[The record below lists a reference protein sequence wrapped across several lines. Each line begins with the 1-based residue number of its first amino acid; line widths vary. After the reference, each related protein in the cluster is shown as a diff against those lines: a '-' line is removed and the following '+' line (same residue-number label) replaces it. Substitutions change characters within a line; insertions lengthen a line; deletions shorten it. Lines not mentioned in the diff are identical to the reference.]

1 MTDDVLS
8 VVRDP
13 KRLTTLR
20 ELGLLD
26 SPAEEAFDRLARLAS
41 RLLHA
46 PIALVTLVDADRQF
60 FKSCLGLPEPWSSWR
75 ETPLSYSFC
84 QHTVAAHKPLVIS
97 DARDHPLVRDN
108 PAIRDL
114 NVVAYLGIPL
124 TMRNGE
130 TIGSF
135 CIIDS
140 TPRTWAQEEID
151 TMHELATSVISEIT
165 LRALQHTLE
174 AQVEERTAELE
185 RANKELEA
193 SNAQARTGKAQI
205 SEMLERITDGFVA
218 LDREWRY
225 TYINRRGAEFFGR
238 KPEELL
244 GKHIWT
250 EFPEGVGQPFQLA
263 YERAM
268 AEQAPLQIEEYYS
281 PWDRWFEN
289 RIYPSPEGISIFYQ
303 EITERKRTEA
313 TLKENEERLRL
324 ALNAGHMGIFDWNL
338 VSDVIV
344 WTEEHAQLFGMRLE
358 DFEGR
363 YKSFAQRV
371 HQDDLARINQ
381 ALEDARRSHRLFHQ
395 EFRVVWPNGSLHW
408 IASQGEFFYGAA
420 GQALRMT
427 GVVMNIDARKRMEV
441 MLSGEKMGLEMIA
454 QGTPLTETLETI
466 TRNVES
472 LANDTLCSILLLDAD
487 GLHLRHGA
495 APSLPAEYNR
505 AIDGEKIGPKA
516 GSCGTSAYLNKP
528 VIVTDI
534 ATDPLWADYRALA
547 LLHGLRACW
556 STPIESTEGKIL
568 GTFALYYHEPRSP
581 GPADFELIE
590 RSTHLAGIAI
600 ERKRTEEAL
609 QQLTQQLEKRVAER
623 TADLE
628 AFTYMA
634 AHDLRA
640 PLRGMQGMATIL
652 LEDYGDK
659 LDATGKHYAQR
670 IIMASER
677 LDHLI
682 NDLLAYSRVGRES
695 IKATRIELDS
705 AVKEAW
711 SQLSAAWID
720 KDVIIEVT
728 KPLSAVYGHQ
738 TILIQVLNN
747 LFANAIKFVAPSV
760 TPKIKVYTEQR
771 NGGVR
776 LWVEDNG
783 IGIQPEYQE
792 RIFGIF
798 ERLHSGDAYP
808 GTGIGLAIVRKGIER
823 MDGKVGVESK
833 FGEGSRFWIE
843 LPRAD

>member
-1 MTDDVLS
+1 MTADVLS

-26 SPAEEAFDRLARLAS
+26 SPAEKAFDRLARLAS

-46 PIALVTLVDADRQF
+46 PVALVSLVDADRQF
-60 FKSCLGLPEPWSSWR
+60 FKSCIGLPEPWSSWR
-75 ETPLSYSFC
+75 ETPLSHSFC
-84 QHTVAAHKPLVIS
+84 QHTVAAHEPLVIS

-108 PAIRDL
+108 LAIRDL

-124 TMRNGE
+124 TMPNGE

-135 CIIDS
+135 CVIDS
-140 TPRTWAQEEID
+140 VPRTWAQEEID
-151 TMHELATSVISEIT
+151 TMRELATSMISEIT
-165 LRALQHTLE
+165 LRALQRTLE
-174 AQVEERTAELE
+174 AQVEERTAELG
-185 RANKELEA
+185 RANKALEA
-193 SNAQARTGKAQI
+193 SDAEARAGQAQI
-205 SEMLERITDGFVA
+205 AEVLERITDGFVA

-238 KPEELL
+238 LPEELI
-244 GKHIWT
+244 GKHIWI
-250 EFPEGVGQPFQLA
+250 EFPEGMGQPFQLA

-268 AEQAPLQIEEYYS
+268 VEQVPIQIEEYYA
-281 PWDRWFEN
+281 PWNRWFEN

-313 TLKENEERLRL
+313 TLEENEERLRL
-324 ALNAGHMGIFDWNL
+324 ALNAGRMGVFDWNT
-338 VSDVIV
+338 VSGVIV
-344 WTEEHAQLFGMRLE
+344 WSEEHARLFGMRLE

-363 YKSFAQRV
+363 YESFAQRV

-381 ALEDARRSHRLFHQ
+381 ALEDARRNHRLFHQ
-395 EFRVVWPNGSLHW
+395 EFRVVWPDGSLHW
-408 IASQGEFFYGAA
+408 INSQGQFFYDVD

-427 GVVMNIDARKRMEV
+427 GVVRDIDARKRMELI
-441 MLSGEKMGLEMIA
+441 LSGEKMGLEMIA

-466 TRNVES
+466 TRNVELLS
-472 LANDTLCSILLLDAD
+472 NGMLCSILLLDAD
-487 GLHLRHGA
+487 GIHLRHGA
-495 APSLPAEYNR
+495 APSLPEGFNR
-505 AIDGEKIGPKA
+505 GIDGIKIGSKA
-516 GSCGTSAYLNKP
+516 GSCGTAAYLNQL

-534 ATDPLWADYRALA
+534 ATDPLWANYRAVA
-547 LLHGLRACW
+547 LQHGLRACW
-556 STPIESTEGKIL
+556 STPIRSADGKVL
-568 GTFALYYHEPRSP
+568 GTFALYYKEPRSP
-581 GPADFELIE
+581 DHTDFELIE
-590 RSTHLAGIAI
+590 RATHLAGIAI
-600 ERKRTEEAL
+600 QRKQTEGAL

-628 AFTYMA
+628 AFTYMV

-652 LEDYGDK
+652 LEDYGERI
-659 LDATGKHYAQR
+659 DADGNRYVQR
-670 IIMASER
+670 IITAAER
-677 LDHLI
+677 LDQLI
-682 NDLLAYSRVGRES
+682 SDLLAYSRVSRES
-695 IKATRIELDS
+695 VKAVRVELAS
-705 AVKEAW
+705 AVQEAW
-711 SQLSAAWID
+711 LRLNTEGND
-720 KDVIIEVT
+720 KQATMTVT
-728 KPLSAVYGHQ
+728 SHLPAVLGHPTLVVQ
-738 TILIQVLNN
+738 ILNN
-747 LFANAIKFVAPSV
+747 FFANAIKFVSPNV
-760 TPKIKVYTEQR
+760 TPQIKIYAEQR
-771 NGGVR
+771 NGNVR

-798 ERLHSGDAYP
+798 ECLHPGDVYP

-823 MDGKVGVESK
+823 MNGKVGVESK

>member
-8 VVRDP
+8 IVRDP
-13 KRLTTLR
+13 ERLTTLR

-46 PIALVTLVDADRQF
+46 PVALVSLVDANRQF

-75 ETPLSYSFC
+75 ETPLSHSFC
-84 QHTVAAHKPLVIS
+84 QHTVAAHEPLVIR

-108 PAIRDL
+108 LAIRDL

-124 TMRNGE
+124 TMHNGE

-135 CIIDS
+135 CVIDS
-140 TPRTWAQEEID
+140 VPRTWAQEEID

-165 LRALQHTLE
+165 LRALQRTLE
-174 AQVEERTAELE
+174 ARVEQRTAELE
-185 RANKELEA
+185 RANKELE
-193 SNAQARTGKAQI
+193 
-205 SEMLERITDGFVA
+205 
-218 LDREWRY
+218 
-225 TYINRRGAEFFGR
+225 
-238 KPEELL
+238 
-244 GKHIWT
+244 
-250 EFPEGVGQPFQLA
+250 
-263 YERAM
+263 
-268 AEQAPLQIEEYYS
+268 
-281 PWDRWFEN
+281 
-289 RIYPSPEGISIFYQ
+289 
-303 EITERKRTEA
+303 
-313 TLKENEERLRL
+313 ENEERLRL
-324 ALNAGHMGIFDWNL
+324 ALNAGRMGIFDWDL
-338 VSDVIV
+338 VSDIIV

-363 YKSFAQRV
+363 YESFAQRV

-381 ALEDARRSHRLFHQ
+381 AVEDARRSHSLFHQ
-395 EFRVVWPNGSLHW
+395 EFRVVWPDGSLHW
-408 IASQGEFFYGAA
+408 ITSQGKFFYAAA

-427 GVVMNIDARKRMEV
+427 GVVMNIDARKRMEL
-441 MLSGEKMGLEMIA
+441 MLSGEKMSLEMIA
-454 QGTPLTETLETI
+454 QGTPLTETLETV
-466 TRNVES
+466 TRNVEL
-472 LANDTLCSILLLDAD
+472 LAKDTLCSILLLDAD

-495 APSLPAEYNR
+495 APSLPAEYKR
-505 AIDGEKIGPKA
+505 ASNDGVKIGPKA

-534 ATDPLWADYRALA
+534 ATDPLWADNRALA
-547 LLHGLRACW
+547 LQHGLRACW
-556 STPIESTEGKIL
+556 STPIRSTEDKIL

-600 ERKRTEEAL
+600 ERKQTEEAL

-659 LDATGKHYAQR
+659 LDATGKQYAQR
-670 IIMASER
+670 IIMASDR
-677 LDHLI
+677 LDRLI
-682 NDLLAYSRVGRES
+682 NDLLAYSRVSRES
-695 IKATRIELDS
+695 IQATRVELDS
-705 AVKEAW
+705 AVQEAW
-711 SQLSAAWID
+711 SQLSSAWID
-720 KDVIIEVT
+720 KDVTLEVI
-728 KPLSAVYGHQ
+728 KPLSTVYGHQ
-738 TILIQVLNN
+738 TILIQALNN
-747 LFANAIKFVAPSV
+747 LFANAIKFVTPGV
-760 TPKIKVYTEQR
+760 TPKIKVYAEQQ
-771 NGGVR
+771 NGRVR

-792 RIFGIF
+792 HIFGIF
-798 ERLHSGDAYP
+798 ERLHSGDVYP

-823 MDGKVGVESK
+823 MDGTVGVESK